1 MQYFRIY
8 FIHTSWL
15 DTLFSPVYAPLASSA
30 VCRRKLRSGKT
41 NFNPEGNV
49 EIRLNLSFGFLTD
62 TCILINH
69 NNLFYLTML
78 EKFLTRLSVY
88 YNLWNGMW

>member
-8 FIHTSWL
+8 FIYTSWL

-49 EIRLNLSFGFLTD
+49 EIRLNLSFE
-62 TCILINH
+62 IAKKKHAIN
-69 NNLFYLTML
+69 FSS
-78 EKFLTRLSVY
+78 F
-88 YNLWNGMW
+88 